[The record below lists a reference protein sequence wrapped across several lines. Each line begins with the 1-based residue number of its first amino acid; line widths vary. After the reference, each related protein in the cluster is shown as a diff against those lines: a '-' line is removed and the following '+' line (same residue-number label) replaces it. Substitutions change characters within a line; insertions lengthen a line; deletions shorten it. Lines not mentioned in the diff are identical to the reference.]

1 MKILY
6 EKEEFVRQCNQERA
20 NFEEELNRSLAEL
33 ENTRKKISSYEKL
46 YNNEKERY
54 KRL

>member
-1 MKILY
+1 MKQFNEDLSKNI
-6 EKEEFVRQCNQERA
+6 
-20 NFEEELNRSLAEL
+20 AEL
-33 ENTRKKISSYEKL
+33 ENTKKKISSYEKL